1 MSVLAHQPLSRI
13 LIAGTWRFTV
23 VALMGF
29 APWALGGSWFYRNIG
44 EIGLY
49 SVCLAVFLFA
59 ALLLLPPLLTGEQ
72 RYRRTASSI
81 IPAYTLYAII
91 WCVSWF
97 VLGGKL
103 GEWIGA
109 IIGGTAFVLVCAWRL
124 GKPRA
129 LFVACLLF
137 VSVHAGGYFAGDAAM
152 TWCKAQGFPKSIG
165 MWAWGLCYGLGFGA
179 GLGYVVAVCQ
189 QPNDKSQVVSPV
201 VR

>member
-1 MSVLAHQPLSRI
+1 MSEPTRPPLSSH

-23 VALMGF
+23 VALLGF

-49 SVCLAVFLFA
+49 SVCLAAFLFG
-59 ALLLLPPLLTGEQ
+59 ALLLLPPLLAGEQ

-91 WCVSWF
+91 WCGCWF
-97 VLGGKL
+97 ALGGKL

-109 IIGGTAFVLVCAWRL
+109 ILGGTAFVLFCAWRL
-124 GKPRA
+124 GRPPA
-129 LFVACLLF
+129 LFIACLIF

-152 TWCKAQGFPKSIG
+152 TWCKAHAFPKSIG
-165 MWAWGLCYGLGFGA
+165 MWAWGLCYGLGFGV

-189 QPNDKSQVVSPV
+189 QAKDKAKDKAKD
-201 VR
+201 